1 MGKVGISL
9 KIMPENPEVNL
20 DGVLEKIKAN
30 YHVEDSKIV
39 PVAFGLKSLD
49 VLILTED
56 AGGTDKI
63 EDFVKE
69 LEGVNSVEVVS
80 VSVI

>member
-1 MGKVGISL
+1 MGKVGISI
-9 KIMPENPEVNL
+9 KIMPENPDVNL
-20 DGVLEKIKAN
+20 DNVLEKIKAE
-30 YHVEDSKIV
+30 YHVEDSKTT

-49 VLILTED
+49 ILILTED

-63 EDFVKE
+63 EDFIKNIDNVA
-69 LEGVNSVEVVS
+69 SIDIVS